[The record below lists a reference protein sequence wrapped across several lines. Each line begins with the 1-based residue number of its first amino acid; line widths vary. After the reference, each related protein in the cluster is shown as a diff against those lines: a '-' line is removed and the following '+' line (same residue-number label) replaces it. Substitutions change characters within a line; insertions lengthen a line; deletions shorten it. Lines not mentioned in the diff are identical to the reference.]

1 MTLLTIVQAAT
12 MAINLPRPVSV
23 MGSTDP
29 QVMTLLQL
37 AQNSGRDLA
46 REWPWQK
53 LTVRR
58 TFNALAQIEQS
69 GEPPADYDRFAVAQR
84 IWDQT
89 RRTWLVGPLNPDE
102 WDQVL
107 TAPVATYPSKWCML
121 GGVIQIYPIPVPSD
135 QFTYTYITENW
146 VRAGDSSGAGFE
158 RITEDG
164 VSRLTEDAPT
174 GASTF
179 SVQALTTGTSRPA
192 WANDSD
198 VALIPERLL
207 EYALIWRWKQAKG
220 LDYAEDMTTYERER
234 EKAQARDRGPRT
246 INTTAPP
253 PFPDNFFPSLIN
265 Y

>member
-23 MGSTDP
+23 IGSTDP

-37 AQNSGRDLA
+37 AQNTGRDLA

-58 TFNALAQIEQS
+58 TFSALAQIGQT
-69 GEPPADYDRFAVAQR
+69 GEPPVDYDRFAVAQR

-107 TAPVATYPSKWCML
+107 TSPVATYPSKWCML
-121 GGVIQIYPIPVPSD
+121 GGVIQIYPIPAVTD

-146 VRAGDSSGAGFE
+146 VHAASGGNTPVWMAD
-158 RITEDG
+158 TD
-164 VSRLTEDAPT
+164 T
-174 GASTF
+174 
-179 SVQALTTGTSRPA
+179 ALM
-192 WANDSD
+192 
-198 VALIPERLL
+198 PERLL

-234 EKAQARDRGPRT
+234 EKCQARDRGPRT